1 MADED
6 DLMSICT
13 QGLVQINVSLAP
25 YVPDYD
31 SCDTFASDNTCCA
44 FYTTESRKISAPVTD
59 TQIVQA

>member
-13 QGLVQINVSLAP
+13 QGLVPRNVVP

-31 SCDTFASDNTCCA
+31 SCDTFHDFLSQVIIPAVPSIYNRIQEDLLHLW
-44 FYTTESRKISAPVTD
+44 
-59 TQIVQA
+59 QILR